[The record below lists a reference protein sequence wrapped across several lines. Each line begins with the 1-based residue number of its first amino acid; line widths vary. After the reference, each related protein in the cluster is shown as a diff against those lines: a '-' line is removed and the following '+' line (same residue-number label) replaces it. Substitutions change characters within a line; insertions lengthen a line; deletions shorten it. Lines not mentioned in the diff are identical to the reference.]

1 MPTGKL
7 TVIIPTYNRKAILKR
22 VLQGYLHQSI
32 ASDSFEVLIIDD
44 GSTDGTAQ
52 AVASISENSAIAL
65 RYHRQENKGPA
76 AARNVGIR
84 EARGEVIL
92 FADDDI
98 IPASDLIAEHWTWH
112 RKHPEPNVAVLGY
125 VTWAADVNATP
136 FMKWYGE
143 EGPLLAYK
151 QFVGREELDFRFFYT
166 SNLSLKSEFLRKNG
180 TFDEEF
186 KSAAFEDTEL
196 GYRLQKRGMRLL
208 HNRSAIGYHYQRFS
222 FGDACARAQR
232 VAVAATILYQKEAG
246 IYLAELAS
254 RNRAGS
260 LRRTGKLIA
269 ARLIPVLGPLRG
281 LLDSRIP
288 LPSIIYRSFFWYYV
302 SRPEIAYG
310 GDVR

>member
-196 GYRLQKRGMRLL
+196 GYRLQKNGGCASSTIGLRLGTTT
-208 HNRSAIGYHYQRFS
+208 S
-222 FGDACARAQR
+222 
-232 VAVAATILYQKEAG
+232 
-246 IYLAELAS
+246 AS
-254 RNRAGS
+254 RLGMPVPGPKES
-260 LRRTGKLIA
+260 LW
-269 ARLIPVLGPLRG
+269 
-281 LLDSRIP
+281 LL
-288 LPSIIYRSFFWYYV
+288 RSFTKRKPG
-302 SRPEIAYG
+302 STLLNLPPATG
-310 GDVR
+310 LALCAGQAN